1 MNINNGVNYM
11 AKFTRQEIADIINR
25 EIGIDITSDDSED
38 VKLSYYKD
46 GYKLHDWVVC
56 DNDLYPFVYMDDKD
70 VMTSSVNDSESESYE
85 LNESDY
91 VDDSDIEY
99 NFYPDDNEYYIDE
112 QEIIDFANRL
122 KRILNISNDEIC
134 LEVSI
139 DDLCL

>member
-1 MNINNGVNYM
+1 M

-25 EIGIDITSDDSED
+25 EIGINIASDDSED

-122 KRILNISNDEIC
+122 KRALNISDDVC

>member
-1 MNINNGVNYM
+1 MIMSSRNEE
-11 AKFTRQEIADIINR
+11 FTRQQIADIINR
-25 EIGIDITSDDSED
+25 EMGFDIAEDDGCD
-38 VKLSYYKD
+38 VKLSYYEN
-46 GYKLHDWVVC
+46 GYRLHDWVVC

-122 KRILNISNDEIC
+122 KRALNISDDVC

>member
-1 MNINNGVNYM
+1 M

-25 EIGIDITSDDSED
+25 EIGINIASDDSED

>member
-1 MNINNGVNYM
+1 M
-11 AKFTRQEIADIINR
+11 AKFTRQQIADIINR
-25 EIGIDITSDDSED
+25 EIGIDIASDDSED

-46 GYKLHDWVVC
+46 GFKLHDWVVC
-56 DNDLYPFVYMDDKD
+56 DNDLYPFVYMDKDDKD
-70 VMTSSVNDSESESYE
+70 VMTSSVNDSESEYYE

-99 NFYPDDNEYYIDE
+99 EFYPDDNEYYIDE
-112 QEIIDFANRL
+112 QELIDFANRL
-122 KRILNISNDEIC
+122 KRILNISNDEVC

>member
-1 MNINNGVNYM
+1 M

-25 EIGIDITSDDSED
+25 EIGIDIASDDSED